1 MQRITYNDNQY
12 VVDHNGEGVVHFA
25 ILEEGQ
31 EFDTGQPYVRQPE
44 TEAELEKD
52 VDQLTNVPN
61 YYKAQKYGEL
71 YLLADVNE
79 RYAKPVFDHQDGHEL
94 EDAPFD
100 IETHHLWRYDKHN
113 ANWVKI

>member
-1 MQRITYNDNQY
+1 MQTVTYKQSKFA
-12 VVDHNGEGVVHFA
+12 VAHNGNGVVHFA
-25 ILEEGQ
+25 ELQSGQ
-31 EFDTGQPYVRQPE
+31 EFATGQPYVRQPA

-52 VDQLTNVPN
+52 VDELKGVQNF
-61 YYKAQKYGEL
+61 YKAQKFGEL
-71 YLLADVNE
+71 YLLAEVND
-79 RYAKPVFDHQDGHEL
+79 RYLKPVFDHQDGHEL